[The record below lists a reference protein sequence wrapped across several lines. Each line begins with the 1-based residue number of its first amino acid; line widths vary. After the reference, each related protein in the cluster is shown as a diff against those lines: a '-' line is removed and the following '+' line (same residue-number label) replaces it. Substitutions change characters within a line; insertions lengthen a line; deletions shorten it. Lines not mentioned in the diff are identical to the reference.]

1 MYQKCVYSICLG
13 CVLMLHAC
21 SWNKANQ
28 QFDALAEAFIQLYL
42 QAQPQVGVAAGLHEY
57 DGQVADCSAD
67 ARRIY
72 LDKVATLQRQLAQI
86 DSLELSEERKIDYQ
100 LLQNQ
105 LQNQV
110 FQHNELHLY
119 ERPMVYWQAVDITPY
134 IKRKYASL
142 EERAETVLRIT
153 QQIPRLLAQ
162 AQANMSDEHNFK
174 EEINL
179 AIPAFENMAQ
189 YYERQ
194 VPLICTKVYK
204 HQLKKKIAYF
214 NPLAVKAL
222 RNFSVFLRDKMRKQA
237 KASFAIGREKY
248 RTMLRLQEALTISP
262 EELLTLGITKLREE
276 QQAFAQAAH
285 VINPK
290 LSPQAVFRQIQ
301 QEHPAAND
309 LVHFTRQSCE
319 AIRQFVVAK
328 QLVTVPSEVRA
339 KVVAIPPFL
348 LGATAAMDTPGAFE
362 MPQAGEAYYYITP
375 PSARWT
381 PQQQAEWLTMFN
393 RYTIEMISIHEA
405 YPGHYV
411 QFLQLKKSKVSK
423 LRKLLGSYAFKE
435 GWAHYTEQ
443 MMWEQGFGGQ
453 QPVVRAKYRMAQ
465 LAESLLRL
473 CRLIVSIQQHTHGW
487 SVAKSTQFFIDNAY
501 YAPKLA
507 YEEAL
512 RGTYDPGYLSY
523 SLGKIQILSLR
534 ETYQKQ
540 MGKAFSLRQFHDTL
554 ISNGMLPLAL
564 LQKILLK
571 KEP

>member
-1 MYQKCVYSICLG
+1 
-13 CVLMLHAC
+13 MLHAC

-28 QFDALAEAFIQLYL
+28 QFDVLAEAFIQLYL

-67 ARRIY
+67 ARRVY
-72 LDKVATLQRQLAQI
+72 LNKVVTLQRQLAEI
-86 DSLELSEERKIDYQ
+86 DSLELSEDRKIDYQ

-134 IKRKYASL
+134 LKRHYASL
-142 EERAETVLRIT
+142 EERAEAVLRVE
-153 QQIPRLLAQ
+153 QQIPRLMAQ
-162 AQANMSDEHNFK
+162 AKANMSRHNFK
-174 EEINL
+174 EEITL
-179 AIPAFENMAQ
+179 ATEAFRQMAV
-189 YYERQ
+189 YHAKQ
-194 VPLICTKVYK
+194 VPKAFQKVYK
-204 HQLKKKIAYF
+204 KKVQIAL
-214 NPLAVKAL
+214 NLATKQAAVAL
-222 RNFSVFLRDKMRKQA
+222 ADFATFLQNYTQA
-237 KASFAIGREKY
+237 KASFALGEGKY
-248 RTMLRLQEALTISP
+248 RIMLKLNEALDLP
-262 EELLTLGITKLREE
+262 PNELLAIGMAQLRAE
-276 QQAFAQAAH
+276 QQAFAQAAR
-285 VINPK
+285 VVNPR

-301 QEHPAAND
+301 QEHPTAND
-309 LVHFTRQSCE
+309 LIHFTRQSCE

-339 KVVAIPPFL
+339 KVVATPPFL

-411 QFLQLKKSKVSK
+411 QFLQLKQSKVSK
-423 LRKLLGSYAFKE
+423 LRKLFGSYAFIE

-443 MMWEQGFGGQ
+443 MMWEEGFGGQ

-501 YAPKLA
+501 YAPKPA

-534 ETYQKQ
+534 KTYRKQ
-540 MGKAFSLRQFHDTL
+540 IGKTFSLKQFHDTL
-554 ISNGMLPLAL
+554 LSNGMLPLAL